1 MIESLA
7 LRWSKLIIWLD
18 TNEYQ
23 MDRGAAAEGATGLGA
38 NGKPVIDKTDNEIDD
53 K

>member
-1 MIESLA
+1 
-7 LRWSKLIIWLD
+7 
-18 TNEYQ
+18 